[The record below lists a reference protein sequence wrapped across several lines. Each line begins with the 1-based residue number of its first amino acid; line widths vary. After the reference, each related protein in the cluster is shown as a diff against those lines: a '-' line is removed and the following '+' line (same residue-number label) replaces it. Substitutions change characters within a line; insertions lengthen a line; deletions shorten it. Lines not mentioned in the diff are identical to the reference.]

1 MPKLTLENIDLAGQF
16 ANLPVPKD
24 YDESSAG
31 ISNKNFTCE
40 YKGATY
46 VDLDEVPSEDNCNSC
61 YCDYGEIVCSKDLCT
76 DEIPGVQSGNINTVM
91 DICLD
96 TVT

>member
-1 MPKLTLENIDLAGQF
+1 MFFKNSLVKLFSIAKPPQNCKPPSDD
-16 ANLPVPKD
+16 D
-24 YDESSAG
+24 YYSDYSS
-31 ISNKNFTCE
+31 FTCE

-76 DEIPGVQSGNINTVM
+76 DEIPGVQSGNIHTVM
-91 DICLD
+91 DI
-96 TVT
+96 T